1 MPAAKPKTN
10 SLSNANCIL
19 VSKSGALKDI
29 HLTNAEYSQQH
40 YNKLCGT
47 PPTYLKSFTHHAT
60 WVIKKFD
67 ISIELWG
74 RTNGRAG
81 QENKYEFPP
90 PVDNHLFFGDCL
102 LVSMDAEPLTSAI
115 WKKVHAHLFGGFKD
129 LTNPTIEKYDNDEID
144 ELETVPS
151 KKKTR
156 DGYLKDGFIVDDG
169 GLNIKHMLHKI
180 KTISK
185 SEPRQDDD
193 GCDGDNCDND
203 DDDDDNDEDDDAADD
218 AADVDDDDDDDDEDE
233 GDDTDAD
240 ADADADDDDD
250 ECDARDNDAN
260 NGGHGDAVTA
270 SDNTCKTKQPVMV
283 SVSTMV
289 KSKTN
294 ANTKLKATLKPRRA
308 QVIAPTATTTTTTTT
323 TTSATIKGAPRKPQN
338 QKNKNSH
345 NNNNNNDIMNSRV
358 NKIVSGSSD
367 TASELSEELYDE

>member
-1 MPAAKPKTN
+1 MPAAKSKTN
-10 SLSNANCIL
+10 NLSNANCIL

-29 HLTNAEYSQQH
+29 QLTKAEHSQEH

-60 WVIKKFD
+60 WVVKKFD

-74 RTNGRAG
+74 RINGRAG

-144 ELETVPS
+144 ELECISS

-169 GLNIKHMLHKI
+169 GLNIKNMLHKI

-185 SEPRQDDD
+185 SEARHADD
-193 GCDGDNCDND
+193 GCDVDNGD
-203 DDDDDNDEDDDAADD
+203 DDDEDDEDDGGDE
-218 AADVDDDDDDDDEDE
+218 DVANDDDDDDDEADDDE
-233 GDDTDAD
+233 DDT
-240 ADADADDDDD
+240 DADDDDD
-250 ECDARDNDAN
+250 EDDDGRDDDAN
-260 NGGHGDAVTA
+260 DGGGHGDAVTT
-270 SDNTCKTKQPVMV
+270 SDNNCKIKQTVMV
-283 SVSTMV
+283 STIV
-289 KSKTN
+289 KSN
-294 ANTKLKATLKPRRA
+294 AKSKAAPQPRRS
-308 QVIAPTATTTTTTTT
+308 QVIATTATATTSASA
-323 TTSATIKGAPRKPQN
+323 SATVKGARKPQP
-338 QKNKNSH
+338 QKNKNGH
-345 NNNNNNDIMNSRV
+345 NNNNNNNNNNDIMNSRV
-358 NKIVSGSSD
+358 NKIVSSSD
-367 TASELSEELYDE
+367 TASELSEEVYDE

>member
-19 VSKSGALKDI
+19 VSKSGSLKDI
-29 HLTNAEYSQQH
+29 YLTNVEHSQQH

-60 WVIKKFD
+60 WVVKKFD

-74 RTNGRAG
+74 RLNGRAG

-102 LVSMDAEPLTSAI
+102 LVSMDGEPLTSAI

-169 GLNIKHMLHKI
+169 GVNIKHMLHKI

-193 GCDGDNCDND
+193 GCDDGDNGDNGGD
-203 DDDDDNDEDDDAADD
+203 DEDDE
-218 AADVDDDDDDDDEDE
+218 DDDDDDDVADV
-233 GDDTDAD
+233 DDDAD
-240 ADADADDDDD
+240 ADEDDEVDVDDEDDTDADDDDD
-250 ECDARDNDAN
+250 EDDARDDDASN
-260 NGGHGDAVTA
+260 GHGDAVTT
-270 SDNTCKTKQPVMV
+270 SDNNCKIKQMVMV
-283 SVSTMV
+283 SAMV
-289 KSKTN
+289 KSKAKAN
-294 ANTKLKATLKPRRA
+294 ANSKSKAHPQPRRA
-308 QVIAPTATTTTTTTT
+308 QVIAPTAVTTIA
-323 TTSATIKGAPRKPQN
+323 SGKGARKPQN

-345 NNNNNNDIMNSRV
+345 NNNNDIMNSRV

>member
-1 MPAAKPKTN
+1 MPAAKPKTKN
-10 SLSNANCIL
+10 LSNANCIL
-19 VSKSGALKDI
+19 VSKRGALKDI
-29 HLTNAEYSQQH
+29 YLTNVEHSQQH

-60 WVIKKFD
+60 WVVKKFD

-74 RTNGRAG
+74 RLNGRAG

-102 LVSMDAEPLTSAI
+102 LVSMYAEPLTSAI

-144 ELETVPS
+144 ELETLPS

-193 GCDGDNCDND
+193 GCDGDNCDNG
-203 DDDDDNDEDDDAADD
+203 DDDDNDEDDDAAD
-218 AADVDDDDDDDDEDE
+218 ADDDDDDDDEDE
-233 GDDTDAD
+233 DEGEDTDAD
-240 ADADADDDDD
+240 ADADDADDDDD

-260 NGGHGDAVTA
+260 NGGHGDAVTT
-270 SDNTCKTKQPVMV
+270 SDNNCKPKQPVMV

-294 ANTKLKATLKPRRA
+294 ANAKLKATPQPRRS
-308 QVIAPTATTTTTTTT
+308 QVIATTAT
-323 TTSATIKGAPRKPQN
+323 TTSATVKGARKPQN

-345 NNNNNNDIMNSRV
+345 NNNNDIMNSRV

>member
-1 MPAAKPKTN
+1 MPAAKLNTKN
-10 SLSNANCIL
+10 LSNANCIL

-29 HLTNAEYSQQH
+29 HLTNVEHSQEH

-60 WVIKKFD
+60 WVVKKFD

-102 LVSMDAEPLTSAI
+102 LVSMYAEPLTSAI

-193 GCDGDNCDND
+193 GCDGDNG
-203 DDDDDNDEDDDAADD
+203 DDDDNDNDEDEDAAE
-218 AADVDDDDDDDDEDE
+218 VDDDDDEDDDE
-233 GDDTDAD
+233 GDDTDD
-240 ADADADDDDD
+240 DDDADDDDD

-260 NGGHGDAVTA
+260 DGGHDDAVTT
-270 SDNTCKTKQPVMV
+270 SDNNCKTKQPVMV
-283 SVSTMV
+283 LVSTMV

-294 ANTKLKATLKPRRA
+294 ANAKLKATPQPRRA
-308 QVIAPTATTTTTTTT
+308 QVVATTATTTTTTTT
-323 TTSATIKGAPRKPQN
+323 STTGKVARKPQN

-345 NNNNNNDIMNSRV
+345 NNNNNNNNDNDIMNSRV

>member
-10 SLSNANCIL
+10 SLSIANCIL
-19 VSKSGALKDI
+19 VSKRGTLKDI
-29 HLTNAEYSQQH
+29 HLTNVEHSQQH
-40 YNKLCGT
+40 YSKLCGT

-60 WVIKKFD
+60 WVVKKFD

-102 LVSMDAEPLTSAI
+102 LVSMDAEPFTSAI

-156 DGYLKDGFIVDDG
+156 DGYLKYGFIVDDG

-185 SEPRQDDD
+185 SETRNADD
-193 GCDGDNCDND
+193 GCDGDNGDGD
-203 DDDDDNDEDDDAADD
+203 DDGDDEDEDEDDGGEDVADD
-218 AADVDDDDDDDDEDE
+218 DDDDDDDDEVDVDDE
-233 GDDTDAD
+233 DDTDDDVAD
-240 ADADADDDDD
+240 GDDDA
-250 ECDARDNDAN
+250 ECDARDGDVN
-260 NGGHGDAVTA
+260 NGGNGHAITT
-270 SDNTCKTKQPVMV
+270 SDNNCKTKQTVM
-283 SVSTMV
+283 VSTMV
-289 KSKTN
+289 KSKAN
-294 ANTKLKATLKPRRA
+294 ANAKSKATPQPRRA
-308 QVIAPTATTTTTTTT
+308 RVIATTAT
-323 TTSATIKGAPRKPQN
+323 ATAPVKCARKSQPH
-338 QKNKNSH
+338 KNKNSH
-345 NNNNNNDIMNSRV
+345 NNNNNNNNDIMNSRV
-358 NKIVSGSSD
+358 NKVVSGSSD

>member
-10 SLSNANCIL
+10 SLSIANCIL
-19 VSKSGALKDI
+19 VSKRGTLKDI
-29 HLTNAEYSQQH
+29 HLTNIEHSQDH

-60 WVIKKFD
+60 WIVKKFD

-129 LTNPTIEKYDNDEID
+129 LTNPNFEKYDNDEID

-185 SEPRQDDD
+185 SETHAED
-193 GCDGDNCDND
+193 GCDGDNG
-203 DDDDDNDEDDDAADD
+203 DDDDNDNDEDED
-218 AADVDDDDDDDDEDE
+218 AADVDDDDDE

-240 ADADADDDDD
+240 ADVDDEDDTDADDADDDDD

-260 NGGHGDAVTA
+260 NGGHGDAVTT
-270 SDNTCKTKQPVMV
+270 SDNNCKIKQTVMV
-283 SVSTMV
+283 STSTMV
-289 KSKTN
+289 KSKAS
-294 ANTKLKATLKPRRA
+294 ANVKSKATPQPRRA
-308 QVIAPTATTTTTTTT
+308 TATVTTTV
-323 TTSATIKGAPRKPQN
+323 KGARKPQPN
-338 QKNKNSH
+338 KNKNGH
-345 NNNNNNDIMNSRV
+345 NNNNNNNDIMNSRV

>member
-10 SLSNANCIL
+10 SLSIANCIL
-19 VSKSGALKDI
+19 VSKRGTLKDI
-29 HLTNAEYSQQH
+29 HLTNVEHSQQH

-60 WVIKKFD
+60 WVVKKFN

-74 RTNGRAG
+74 RLNGRAG

-102 LVSMDAEPLTSAI
+102 LVSMDAEPFTGAI

-129 LTNPTIEKYDNDEID
+129 LTNRTIEKYDNDEID

-185 SEPRQDDD
+185 SEPHHADD
-193 GCDGDNCDND
+193 GCDGDNGDGD
-203 DDDDDNDEDDDAADD
+203 GDGDG
-218 AADVDDDDDDDDEDE
+218 DDDDEDE
-233 GDDTDAD
+233 VDVDDEDDTDAD
-240 ADADADDDDD
+240 VADGDDDD
-250 ECDARDNDAN
+250 ECDARDGDVN
-260 NGGHGDAVTA
+260 NGGNCHAITT
-270 SDNTCKTKQPVMV
+270 SDNNCKIKQTAM
-283 SVSTMV
+283 VSTMT
-289 KSKTN
+289 KSKSN
-294 ANTKLKATLKPRRA
+294 ANAKATPQPRRA
-308 QVIAPTATTTTTTTT
+308 RVIATTAPV
-323 TTSATIKGAPRKPQN
+323 KGARKSQPH
-338 QKNKNSH
+338 KNKNSH
-345 NNNNNNDIMNSRV
+345 NDNDIMNSRV
-358 NKIVSGSSD
+358 NKVVSGSSD

>member
-19 VSKSGALKDI
+19 VSKSGSLKDI
-29 HLTNAEYSQQH
+29 YLTNVEHSQQH

-60 WVIKKFD
+60 WVVKKFD

-74 RTNGRAG
+74 RLNGRAG

-102 LVSMDAEPLTSAI
+102 LVSMDGEPLTSAI

-169 GLNIKHMLHKI
+169 GVNIKHMLHKI

-193 GCDGDNCDND
+193 GCDDGDNGDNGGDDEDDED
-203 DDDDDNDEDDDAADD
+203 DDDDV
-218 AADVDDDDDDDDEDE
+218 ADVDDDADADEDDEVDVDDED
-233 GDDTDAD
+233 DT
-240 ADADADDDDD
+240 DADDDDD
-250 ECDARDNDAN
+250 EDDARDDDAS
-260 NGGHGDAVTA
+260 NGGHGDAVTT
-270 SDNTCKTKQPVMV
+270 SDNNCKIKQMVMV
-283 SVSTMV
+283 SAMV
-289 KSKTN
+289 KSKAN
-294 ANTKLKATLKPRRA
+294 ANSKSKAHPQPRRA
-308 QVIAPTATTTTTTTT
+308 QVIAPTAVTTIA
-323 TTSATIKGAPRKPQN
+323 SGKGARKPQN

-345 NNNNNNDIMNSRV
+345 NNNNDIMNSRV

>member
-19 VSKSGALKDI
+19 VSKSGSLKDI
-29 HLTNAEYSQQH
+29 HLTNVEHSQEH

-185 SEPRQDDD
+185 SETHHVDD
-193 GCDGDNCDND
+193 GCDGDNGDNGD
-203 DDDDDNDEDDDAADD
+203 DDDTDEDDDAADD
-218 AADVDDDDDDDDEDE
+218 AADVDVDDDDDDDDEDDEDE

-240 ADADADDDDD
+240 DDDD
-250 ECDARDNDAN
+250 ECDTRDNDAN
-260 NGGHGDAVTA
+260 DGGNGDAVTT
-270 SDNTCKTKQPVMV
+270 SDNNCKIKQMVMV
-283 SVSTMV
+283 STLV
-289 KSKTN
+289 KSKAN
-294 ANTKLKATLKPRRA
+294 ANAKLKATLKPRRA
-308 QVIAPTATTTTTTTT
+308 QVATTAATATTPA
-323 TTSATIKGAPRKPQN
+323 SGKGARKPQN
-338 QKNKNSH
+338 HKNKNSH
-345 NNNNNNDIMNSRV
+345 NNNNDIMNSRV

>member
-10 SLSNANCIL
+10 SLSIANNCIL
-19 VSKSGALKDI
+19 VSKRGSLKDI
-29 HLTNAEYSQQH
+29 HLTNVEHSQQH

-60 WVIKKFD
+60 WVVKKFD

-102 LVSMDAEPLTSAI
+102 LVSMDAEPFTSAI

-129 LTNPTIEKYDNDEID
+129 LTNPTMEKYDNDEMD

-185 SEPRQDDD
+185 SETHAED
-193 GCDGDNCDND
+193 GCDG
-203 DDDDDNDEDDDAADD
+203 
-218 AADVDDDDDDDDEDE
+218 DDDDDDDEEDDGGDE
-233 GDDTDAD
+233 DVANDDDDDDDEADVDDEDDT
-240 ADADADDDDD
+240 DADDDDD
-250 ECDARDNDAN
+250 EDDDARDDDAN
-260 NGGHGDAVTA
+260 DGGHGDAVTT
-270 SDNTCKTKQPVMV
+270 SDNNCKIKQTVM
-283 SVSTMV
+283 VSTMV
-289 KSKTN
+289 KSKAS
-294 ANTKLKATLKPRRA
+294 ANVKSKAAPQSRRA
-308 QVIAPTATTTTTTTT
+308 QVIATSAATATT
-323 TTSATIKGAPRKPQN
+323 SASGKGARKPQPN
-338 QKNKNSH
+338 KNKNGH
-345 NNNNNNDIMNSRV
+345 NNNNNNNNDIMNSRV
-358 NKIVSGSSD
+358 NKVVSGSSD